1 MNEIPT
7 TETETPAWLDPR
19 PDQPCVVWF
28 RDVYGRPDRDV
39 YVLDL
44 EAARRVAGADAAQF
58 GDAIPRGDRDGDRR
72 PRSVIW
78 PVAWS
83 VASTVTTRPIAP
95 GYPQVLERGHVIEL
109 TRSRNGDMRTIIA
122 DADEHGEVCSVA
134 NHLDDNTAAALIDFG
149 RRQYAA
155 GRLAGQRAVQ
165 RALRDLIDAPSTEA
179 LEALT
184 RR

>member
-1 MNEIPT
+1 MLVLE
-7 TETETPAWLDPR
+7 LH
-19 PDQPCVVWF
+19 
-28 RDVYGRPDRDV
+28 GR
-39 YVLDL
+39 LQL
-44 EAARRVAGADAAQF
+44 QQ
-58 GDAIPRGDRDGDRR
+58 RGDRDGERR

-109 TRSRNGDMRTIIA
+109 TRSRNGDTRTVIA

-134 NHLDDNTAAALIDFG
+134 GHLDDNTAAALIDFG